1 MLYFSYKLANS
12 PLKKGAPN
20 NGGGPLNGQPEVV
33 ARGQLDPEVRGGG
46 QLEVSLRG
54 HERSADF
61 KKKRC
66 FSYSKS
72 TDDEYDMARYSF
84 MYILCVKR
92 KSLNFFL

>member
-1 MLYFSYKLANS
+1 M
-12 PLKKGAPN
+12 
-20 NGGGPLNGQPEVV
+20 NGQSEVV
-33 ARGQLDPEVRGGG
+33 ARGQLDPEGRGGG

-72 TDDEYDMARYSF
+72 TEDEYDMARYSF
-84 MYILCVKR
+84 IYELDYSQNKSIIL
-92 KSLNFFL
+92 L